1 MADQGNEGL
10 LSPFL
15 RLQRINK
22 SKPFL
27 RGNILD
33 YGCGAGLLAPL
44 VLPENY
50 IGYDTDE
57 SVIKKA
63 QKDYP
68 NYRFQANSV
77 TPRHNFDTVISLAV
91 IEHVL
96 NPIMFLKEL
105 TGYLKINSLSR
116 IILTTPHPSIEKIHI
131 MGAKIGIF
139 SQHASEEHQTL
150 LDRNKIIEISNQTD
164 LKLIRYDRFLLGA
177 NQLIVLGFHEG

>member
-27 RGNILD
+27 RGKILD
-33 YGCGAGLLAPL
+33 YGCGTGSLAPL
-44 VLPENY
+44 VLPKNY
-50 IGYDTDE
+50 IGYDIDE

-68 NYRFQANSV
+68 NYRFQANAVPQSKS
-77 TPRHNFDTVISLAV
+77 FDTVISLAV

-96 NPIMFLKEL
+96 DPITFLKEL
-105 TGYLKINSLSR
+105 SGYLKINSLSR
-116 IILTTPHPSIEKIHI
+116 IILTTPHPSIEKIHN
-131 MGAKIGIF
+131 MGAKFGIF
-139 SQHASEEHQTL
+139 SRHASEEHQTL
-150 LDRNKIIEISNQTD
+150 LGRNKIIEISNQTD

-177 NQLIVLGFHEG
+177 NQLIVLGLNEG